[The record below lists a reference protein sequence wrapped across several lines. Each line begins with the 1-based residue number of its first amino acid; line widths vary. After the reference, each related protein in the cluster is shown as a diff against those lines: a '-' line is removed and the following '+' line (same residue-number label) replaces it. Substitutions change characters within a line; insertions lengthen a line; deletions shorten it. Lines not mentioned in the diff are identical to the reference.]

1 MIEYVRLKNFMSFK
15 DTMFDFRDGKKIKQM
30 AAIYG
35 ENGSG
40 KTNFVISLYFLKLTL
55 DTKRYIIWAQII

>member
-40 KTNFVISLYFLKLTL
+40 KSTIVSHIKMGLHK
-55 DTKRYIIWAQII
+55 IEP